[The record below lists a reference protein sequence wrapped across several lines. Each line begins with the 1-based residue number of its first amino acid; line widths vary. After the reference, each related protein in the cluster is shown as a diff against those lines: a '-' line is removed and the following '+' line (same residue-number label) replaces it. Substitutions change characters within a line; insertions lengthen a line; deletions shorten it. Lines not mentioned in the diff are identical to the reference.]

1 MLYLIYNIGG
11 KKLDKANIII
21 SIIIVLCIAAAVAA
35 YGITNSDNPIF
46 SDLSSMNANDD
57 TSNGLGNNTTM
68 DNGSSVATTSG
79 SNSVSS
85 GSSSGSGSSSSGSSS
100 GSGSSSSSSSSSSG
114 SSSSGSSSGSGS
126 SSSDSSSNTQLSY
139 SDAKSIASGAIA
151 EEGCYAGS
159 GYYSGGY
166 WYFTVYD
173 ADGNAVDGIAVNDA
187 TGNTERG

>member
-1 MLYLIYNIGG
+1 MKGG

-46 SDLSSMNANDD
+46 SDLSSMGANDN
-57 TSNGLGNNTTM
+57 TGNGIGNNTTVG
-68 DNGSSVATTSG
+68 NNTGSSVATTSG
-79 SNSVSS
+79 SSGSTGSGSSDS
-85 GSSSGSGSSSSGSSS
+85 GSSSG
-100 GSGSSSSSSSSSSG
+100 SSSSG
-114 SSSSGSSSGSGS
+114 SSSSGSSSGSSSSGSSS
-126 SSSDSSSNTQLSY
+126 SSSDSGSSSSTQLSY
-139 SDAKSIASGAIA
+139 SSAKAIASDAIL

-166 WYFTVYD
+166 WYFSVYD
-173 ADGNAVDGIAVNDA
+173 QDGNVVDTIAVNDA